1 MSTKVENG
9 EEVKMEEVVSYNDE
23 KEKLK
28 MERKTLFSF
37 KIGSVL
43 FMMVT
48 VGIVCYAI
56 SDIAYTIQNILN

>member
-9 EEVKMEEVVSYNDE
+9 EDVKMEEVVCYKDE
-23 KEKLK
+23 KENLK

-56 SDIAYTIQNILN
+56 SDIAYTIQNLLS

>member
-1 MSTKVENG
+1 MNTKVENG
-9 EEVKMEEVVSYNDE
+9 EDIKMEDVVRYNDE

-56 SDIAYTIQNILN
+56 SDIAYTIQNILS

>member
-43 FMMVT
+43 FMMIT

>member
-9 EEVKMEEVVSYNDE
+9 EDVKMEEVVCYKDE
-23 KEKLK
+23 KENLK

-43 FMMVT
+43 FMMIT